1 MKRLRLVPSRFICRH
16 SLPTSSTRYKHCA
29 LSRNPM
35 EAPSIWGRS
44 ISDLSD
50 KDSLAAPARQEGPED
65 PHTIG
70 VYALT
75 GSAFAEVDTA
85 FSINQKD
92 SSFSE
97 KISAASP
104 LVEPRTTLDLI
115 VVTGSDDENANVLTR

>member
-1 MKRLRLVPSRFICRH
+1 
-16 SLPTSSTRYKHCA
+16 
-29 LSRNPM
+29 M

-75 GSAFAEVDTA
+75 GSAFAECGKDQDQVSVALTA
-85 FSINQKD
+85 LG
-92 SSFSE
+92 E
-97 KISAASP
+97 AISDFLKPSTQLSLNLEAERPSQ
-104 LVEPRTTLDLI
+104 RSTT
-115 VVTGSDDENANVLTR
+115 E